1 MTFAGEGW
9 SKKNSD
15 GIQNELPPD
24 TRVVTEVGGHFFNMA
39 RVFNFLLYF
48 FQISG
53 TDPAYGFAALCVLL
67 CATTILEE
75 SEKMPGRLVQAII
88 KIS

>member
-9 SKKNSD
+9 AEKKPD
-15 GIQNELPPD
+15 GIQNDSPPD
-24 TRVVTEVGGHFFNMA
+24 IRVVTEVEIIFDINMGHNL
-39 RVFNFLLYF
+39 VCLNY

-75 SEKMPGRLVQAII
+75 SDKMPGR
-88 KIS
+88 